1 MSSGTVDSAQID
13 FQLNLIQ
20 PSSTSW
26 QWPSKGNNET
36 AHYKEN
42 KITVGIVRENAR
54 IQGPRF
60 PLETLL
66 PNGATS
72 TISKKIH
79 QLYFAR
85 MTLLQICL
93 LNYNKS

>member
-26 QWPSKGNNET
+26 QRPSKGNNET

-54 IQGPRF
+54 IQGPVSHWKPSCLMGR
-60 PLETLL
+60 
-66 PNGATS
+66 
-72 TISKKIH
+72 H
-79 QLYFAR
+79 QP
-85 MTLLQICL
+85 
-93 LNYNKS
+93 